1 MLEMMKKDLI
11 LYKKNTIKS
20 SRLFK
25 KSKKFH
31 VNGVHHNIRFFEP
44 YPFVTKSSNGKF
56 LVDVDSNKYVDYWMG
71 HWSLILGH
79 SPKDVLHNVR
89 KQLNNGWMHGTLSN
103 NTIKLSEKIS
113 KAVPAAEKI
122 RYATTGTEATM
133 YAVRLA
139 RTATRRKIIAK
150 IDGGW
155 HGYTTDLL
163 KTVNWPFQKS
173 ESRGITDEKHIV
185 SLPYNDLENSIR
197 ILKSISND
205 LAAVIIEPVLGGGG
219 CIPATKEYLTGIE
232 EFCHKNNSLFILDEI
247 VTGFRFRYGCLY
259 DTMKLD
265 PDIVTLGKIVG
276 GGFPIGIIC
285 GKDEFMN
292 YANTSLFSKSN
303 RAYIGGGTFS
313 ANPLS
318 MIAGESTLRMIK
330 NKGNI
335 LYERLNMLG
344 SKTRKMLDK
353 KFAGDV
359 ITTGAGSLFLTH
371 FLKGKI
377 TEIKNSTDAAKCNT
391 KKLHDYH
398 FHMIA
403 NDKIFFLPG
412 KLGAFSDVHTKSD
425 ITAIMKSTDNFL
437 TKFKK

>member
-1 MLEMMKKDLI
+1 
-11 LYKKNTIKS
+11 
-20 SRLFK
+20 
-25 KSKKFH
+25 
-31 VNGVHHNIRFFEP
+31 
-44 YPFVTKSSNGKF
+44 
-56 LVDVDSNKYVDYWMG
+56 
-71 HWSLILGH
+71 
-79 SPKDVLHNVR
+79 
-89 KQLNNGWMHGTLSN
+89 
-103 NTIKLSEKIS
+103 
-113 KAVPAAEKI
+113 
-122 RYATTGTEATM
+122 
-133 YAVRLA
+133 
-139 RTATRRKIIAK
+139 
-150 IDGGW
+150 
-155 HGYTTDLL
+155 
-163 KTVNWPFQKS
+163 
-173 ESRGITDEKHIV
+173 
-185 SLPYNDLENSIR
+185 
-197 ILKSISND
+197 
-205 LAAVIIEPVLGGGG
+205 
-219 CIPATKEYLTGIE
+219 
-232 EFCHKNNSLFILDEI
+232 
-247 VTGFRFRYGCLY
+247 
-259 DTMKLD
+259 MKLD

-276 GGFPIGIIC
+276 GGFPIGVIC

-292 YANTSLFSKSN
+292 YADTSKFLKPN

-313 ANPLS
+313 ANPLT
-318 MIAGESTLRMIK
+318 MIAGDSTLRVIK
-330 NKGNI
+330 NKGNA